1 VTEAIDPNLKPGRRS
16 RDLSRGRRR
25 RLLAAAIARTVITVV
40 VLVVGYHL
48 VPFDRGDTWQI
59 GLVAVVALVLLF
71 AGAVLELRA
80 VKVAEFPTLRAVQSL
95 TVSLVVVLLSFAGV
109 YMILSNNDS
118 GAFDEVLD
126 HTGAV
131 YFSLT
136 TLTTIGYG
144 DIVPLSHAARN
155 VVMLQMVI
163 DVLIIGVYVKLV
175 TTTVR
180 ERLAAAPASS
190 VD

>member
-48 VPFDRGDTWQI
+48 IPFDRGDTWQI

>member
-1 VTEAIDPNLKPGRRS
+1 MTEAIDPNLKPGRRS

>member
-1 VTEAIDPNLKPGRRS
+1 VTEALDPNLQPGRRAL
-16 RDLSRGRRR
+16 DVARGRRR
-25 RLLAAAIARTVITVV
+25 RLFAVAIGRTLITVV

-48 VPFDRGDTWQI
+48 IPFDRGETWQI
-59 GLVAVVALVLLF
+59 GLVAAVALVLLF
-71 AGAVLELRA
+71 AGAVFELRA
-80 VKVAEFPTLRAVQSL
+80 VTVAEFPTLRAVQSL
-95 TVSLVVVLLSFAGV
+95 TVSLVVVLLAFASI
-109 YMILSNNDS
+109 YMILSNSDS
-118 GAFDEVLD
+118 QAFDEVLD
-126 HTGAV
+126 HTGAA

-144 DIVPLSHAARN
+144 DIVPVSHPARN

>member
-131 YFSLT
+131 SRRSAT
-136 TLTTIGYG
+136 AT
-144 DIVPLSHAARN
+144 SCR
-155 VVMLQMVI
+155 
-163 DVLIIGVYVKLV
+163 
-175 TTTVR
+175 
-180 ERLAAAPASS
+180 
-190 VD
+190 

>member
-1 VTEAIDPNLKPGRRS
+1 MTEAIDPSLKPGRRA

-25 RLLAAAIARTVITVV
+25 RLLAAAIGGTVITVV

-48 VPFDRGDTWQI
+48 IRFDRGDTWQI

-71 AGAVLELRA
+71 AGVVLELRA

-95 TVSLVVVLLSFAGV
+95 TVSLVVVWLSFAGV